1 MFRAVTRSLAKV
13 GTRAYSSAT
22 ASAVARAPRSG
33 LVAGAAVAAGVASSL
48 YGYHAENIKIE
59 IDDATAKK
67 LLAALSTAKPAAS
80 GPRYNT
86 LLSSPPNA
94 TIKCCVV
101 EFNVPGAKNG
111 GTDKGPNG
119 HRIDSIP
126 IANGI
131 IKSGGACEIVKYFD
145 TKHAEFAKAIEKYDA
160 LIVRINPG
168 QLSQGTLPGTQQ
180 RFDALMN
187 AFIKKGGIVWS
198 SPDVQTKMGAKDA
211 LCKIANMNCGLVDTL
226 AYYSEAE
233 LTKGF
238 KTTCAFPRVIKQNRG
253 SAGEGIWL
261 CWLCSGKYC
270 KNYGDKMLDDKE
282 WLKLME
288 MNDNHIEYHTVGE
301 FLEFCVNGPDSM
313 KAGNWQSTFPG
324 KYLEG
329 GKEAGGQLVDQRLLP
344 RIDEGEVR
352 ILMAGDTCQMA
363 IHKKPLSG
371 LSAVGGNSAY
381 TYYTPED
388 PMYSKMVQKLYADI
402 PKLMSVLDLEGQ
414 PLPLLWTADYIPK
427 NPEGWTKKENAGAL
441 ETEYVVGEFNCSC
454 VGISKF
460 QAVCGGEKTLADVP
474 DEDYYDA
481 CQLTDLMGVKAIEM
495 IKAHKGM

>member
-1 MFRAVTRSLAKV
+1 LIMFARAFSRVSA
-13 GTRAYSSAT
+13 RALSTSAAT
-22 ASAVARAPRSG
+22 AARRSPNA
-33 LVAGAAVAAGVASSL
+33 LVGASAVAAGVAAGVL
-48 YGYHAENIKIE
+48 GYKSECLKVE
-59 IDDATAKK
+59 LDDATAKK
-67 LLAALSTAKPAAS
+67 LMAALSKGSKGSS

-86 LLSSPPNA
+86 LMPSPPGA

-126 IANGI
+126 IANGV
-131 IKSGGACEIVKYFD
+131 IKAGGACDIVKYFD
-145 TKHAEFAKAIEKYDA
+145 TKHAEFASKIKGYDA

-168 QLSQGTLPGTQQ
+168 QLSQGTLPGTQA

-187 AFIKKGGIVWS
+187 DFIKKGGLVWS

-211 LCKIANMNCGLVDTL
+211 LCKIANMGCGLVDTL
-226 AYYSEAE
+226 AYYTEAE
-233 LTKGF
+233 LVNGF
-238 KTTCAFPRVIKQNRG
+238 KKTCAFQPRVIKQNRG

-270 KNYGDKMLDDKE
+270 KNYGDRMLDDGE
-282 WLKLME
+282 YLKLME
-288 MNDNHIEYHTVGE
+288 MNDNHVEYHTCGE
-301 FLEFCVNGPDSM
+301 FLEFCVNGPDSK
-313 KAGNWQSTFPG
+313 KAGNWQSVFPG

-344 RIDEGEVR
+344 RISEGEVR
-352 ILMAGDTCQMA
+352 CLMAGDTCQML
-363 IHKKPLSG
+363 IHKKPEGGG

-388 PMYSKMVQKLYADI
+388 PKYADLLG
-402 PKLMSVLDLEGQ
+402 KLMKDIPQMMKVLDLEGQ

-427 NPEGWTKKENAGAL
+427 DPEHERFDGVD
-441 ETEYVVGEFNCSC
+441 TEYVVGEFNCSC

-474 DEDYYDA
+474 DEDYFDA
-481 CQLTDLMGVKAIEM
+481 CELTDLMGVKAIEM
-495 IKAHKGM
+495 LTKANA